1 MQRTSKNQY
10 AFLAWLIA
18 TICFCFLVLPQRSI
32 PVFGDDFLLLRASG
46 MYQGF
51 GSNVELAFGQ
61 TGMEKYRPGFLVP
74 YAILHQLFGENLDAY
89 LIVNSILTFALGLA
103 FGLVLKET
111 TRLNNF
117 AIPVGIVLISSM
129 RFLWSSREWIFGLME
144 IIALLSCLLAI
155 YFYLKSVRKLGCRFY
170 MFSGNILFLVSIFTA
185 ERYVY
190 VGIVFSIYLAFLK
203 RTGAVKL
210 STVSIASPALLVFFN
225 FAAKILVLH
234 TNPLQG
240 SLRDYQNVNSINLFS
255 NMVKTFTDGLLKLSG
270 FSAYAAENPYA
281 TSIRLVS
288 ISLILFIIL
297 LALTRLAFRQIPT
310 KHRNSSRSD
319 RFTYEKTFNVL
330 LVGIGAAGLGVITLE
345 PYADERFLVLTQL
358 MAYILLINNTPRVFS
373 NPVRFSP
380 TLFIIV
386 LLLTIEWSYLPAR
399 EHWFPLQN
407 RAISIHG
414 ALEPYLN
421 GSQPW
426 RLITDVSPVIQ
437 TDIDWMLGY
446 PNNHF
451 VGIFVLSKNPPQ
463 SINGTDM
470 EGLMCIAAE
479 LNEGSSDVTLT
490 SC

>member
-1 MQRTSKNQY
+1 MRRINKNQY
-10 AFLAWLIA
+10 AFLAWLLA

-51 GSNVELAFGQ
+51 GSDVELAFGQ
-61 TGMEKYRPGFLVP
+61 TGMDKYRPGFLVP
-74 YAILHQLFGENLDAY
+74 YAILHQLFGENLGAY

-111 TRLNNF
+111 TRLKNF
-117 AIPVGIVLISSM
+117 AIPSGIVLISSM

-155 YFYLKSVRKLGCRFY
+155 YFYLKSIRKLGCRFC

-210 STVSIASPALLVFFN
+210 STLSIASPAMLVFFN
-225 FAAKILVLH
+225 FAAKILVLD

-240 SLRDYQNVNSINLFS
+240 SLRDYQDLTSINVFS
-255 NMVKTFTDGLLKLSG
+255 NMVKVLTDALFKLCGLST
-270 FSAYAAENPYA
+270 YAAENTFV
-281 TSIRLVS
+281 TSFRVVSVILFLLIFTLGMFRLVP
-288 ISLILFIIL
+288 
-297 LALTRLAFRQIPT
+297 RRVPT

-319 RFTYEKTFNVL
+319 RFTYEKSFNVL
-330 LVGIGAAGLGVITLE
+330 FVGIGAAGLGVITLE

-373 NPVRFSP
+373 NSVRFRP
-380 TLFIIV
+380 TMFIIV
-386 LLLTIEWSYLPAR
+386 FLLTIEWSYLPAR
-399 EHWFPLQN
+399 EHWFPLQD

-426 RLITDVSPVIQ
+426 RLVTDVSPVIQ
-437 TDIDWMLGY
+437 TDIDWVLGY

-463 SINGTDM
+463 SINGKNQD
-470 EGLMCIAAE
+470 GLTCIVAKFDEAS
-479 LNEGSSDVTLT
+479 LDTTL
-490 SC
+490 SPC